1 MSRLLV
7 VSYVYPPATG
17 VGGIR
22 WSTMAKYLRRAGHEV
37 TVLTSSAFGAN
48 EDDAQQ
54 GIVRTK
60 DLSASSG
67 LRAMLGRGAAAKDE
81 TPDDVA
87 PTPSKVLTR
96 VLVPDSY
103 LVSWAPYA
111 LVAMRRIL
119 RSGRID
125 CLITS
130 SPPESAHLPALALG
144 RRRPAWVADLRD
156 GWMFEPHREPFSLKI
171 QQALDARAESAVVR
185 KADRVTSVVRP
196 IVRDLEER
204 FGCPVR
210 HVPNGWDPDVV
221 PERPDVDLDPRTVNV
236 VHTGTLVGAGWRR
249 DPTSF
254 FRALDTCL
262 ERRPELR
269 DRLRIVVA
277 GPKTA
282 QDAALLDR
290 FRLGEVVRH
299 VGRLPREQAVGLQ
312 READALLLLSS
323 APEFLSPV
331 PVKLYEYLTADAPV
345 LAVAPPGS
353 ESARMVEDTGAGT
366 WVSPYDEEALVAAVE
381 RVAAG
386 ELRRR
391 DGAKP
396 ASDYVYPAPAEAMM
410 EEIDAA
416 IAAHLSRR

>member
-7 VSYVYPPATG
+7 VTYVYPPASG

-22 WSTMAKYLRRAGHEV
+22 WSTMTKYLRRAGQEV
-37 TVLTSSAFGAN
+37 TVVTSSAFGAN
-48 EDDAQQ
+48 EDDAEQ
-54 GIVRTK
+54 GVVRTK

-67 LRAMLGRGAAAKDE
+67 LRALLRRGAAAADE
-81 TPDDVA
+81 APDHVT
-87 PTPSKVLTR
+87 PTPSKALTR

-103 LVSWAPYA
+103 LVSWAPHA
-111 LVAMRRIL
+111 LAAMRRIL
-119 RSGRID
+119 RSAPVD

-130 SPPESAHLPALALG
+130 SPPESAHLLALALG
-144 RRRPAWVADLRD
+144 SRRPAWVADLRD
-156 GWMFEPHREPFSLKI
+156 GWMFEPHREPFSLKA
-171 QQALDARAESAVVR
+171 QRALDARAEAAVVR
-185 KADRVTSVVRP
+185 NADRVTSVVRP

-204 FGCPVR
+204 FGRPVR

-221 PERPDVDLDPRTVNV
+221 PEKPDIDMDSRTVNV

-254 FRALDTCL
+254 FRALETCL
-262 ERRPELR
+262 RRRPELR
-269 DRLRIVVA
+269 DRLRIIVA
-277 GPKTA
+277 GAKTA

-290 FRLGEVVRH
+290 FDLGDVVRH
-299 VGRLPREQAVGLQ
+299 VGRLRREEAVGLQ
-312 READALLLLSS
+312 READVLLLLSS

-353 ESARMVEDTGAGT
+353 ESARMVEDTGAGE
-366 WVSPYDEEALVAAVE
+366 WVSPYEEEALATALE
-381 RVAAG
+381 RAAAG
-386 ELRRR
+386 ELIRRE
-391 DGAKP
+391 GASP

-410 EEIDAA
+410 EEIAAA
-416 IAAHLSRR
+416 IAAHASR